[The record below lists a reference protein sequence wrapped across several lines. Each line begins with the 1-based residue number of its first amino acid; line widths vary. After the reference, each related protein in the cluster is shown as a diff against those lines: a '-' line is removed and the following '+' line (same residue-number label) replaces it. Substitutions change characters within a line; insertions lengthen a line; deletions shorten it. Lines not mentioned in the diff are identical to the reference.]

1 MLVDG
6 SVLMLVFCMVG
17 MDSTLRIDVRGL
29 DEFNVDVDV
38 LLLVGVGLVVLVD
51 VGGGLVL
58 DGLVEVLLVGVVEV
72 EWLVVGG

>member
-17 MDSTLRIDVRGL
+17 MDSTLGIDVRGL

>member
-1 MLVDG
+1 MLVDD

-17 MDSTLRIDVRGL
+17 MDSTLSIDVRGL

>member
-1 MLVDG
+1 MLVDD
-6 SVLMLVFCMVG
+6 SVLMLVFCVVG
-17 MDSTLRIDVRGL
+17 MDSTLSIDVRGL

-58 DGLVEVLLVGVVEV
+58 DGLVEVLLVEVVEV
-72 EWLVVGG
+72 GWLMVGG

>member
-1 MLVDG
+1 MLVDD

-17 MDSTLRIDVRGL
+17 MDSTLSIDVRGL

-58 DGLVEVLLVGVVEV
+58 DGLVEVLLVEVVEV
-72 EWLVVGG
+72 GWLMVGG